1 MPAAM
6 ACHPGGTGPG
16 VKVTAHV
23 AGETL
28 FKSTGATRRTLTAEM
43 QSRGAG
49 VESFMAVPIMQAVRV
64 GHYVV
69 KQHFL
74 GRKRYPLVLMLEPLF
89 RCNLACAGCGKIDYP
104 AQILNQ
110 RMSVQECLDAD
121 AEADAPVIA
130 IAGGEPLLHKEMPQ
144 IVKGLIGRKKYVY
157 LCTNALLLEKKLDD
171 YTPSPF
177 FSFDVHLDGDANMH
191 DASVCQDGV
200 YERAVAAIR
209 NAKARGFRVSINCT
223 LFDGADPKRVA
234 SFFDEVMAMGVDGIM
249 TAPGYAY
256 ERAPDQEHFL
266 NRQKTKQLFRDI
278 FRLGKGKKWRFTQS
292 PLFLNFLAGNET
304 YHCTPWGKP
313 LRTVFGW
320 QRPCYLLGEGYAK
333 TYQELMDDTAWEK
346 YGTGAYEKCADCMVH
361 SGYESTA
368 VMDAVRRP
376 WHIMKVALLGPET
389 EKPMAPEISLENQR
403 PAEYRYEEQVHAQIQ
418 NIEAQ
423 KSARAPRVRFH
434 RAETAPA
441 EEKSAATV

>member
-1 MPAAM
+1 
-6 ACHPGGTGPG
+6 
-16 VKVTAHV
+16 
-23 AGETL
+23 
-28 FKSTGATRRTLTAEM
+28 
-43 QSRGAG
+43 
-49 VESFMAVPIMQAVRV
+49 MAVPLMQAVRV
-64 GHYVV
+64 GRYVV
-69 KQHFL
+69 KQHLL

-110 RMSVQECLDAD
+110 RLSLQECLDAD

-130 IAGGEPLLHKEMPQ
+130 IAGGEPLLHKEMPE
-144 IVKGLIGRKKYVY
+144 IVKGLTARKKYVY
-157 LCTNALLLEKKLDD
+157 LCTNGLLLEKKLDD
-171 YTPSPF
+171 YEPNPF
-177 FSFDVHLDGDANMH
+177 FSWDIHLDGDKAMH
-191 DASVCQDGV
+191 DSSVCQEGV

-209 NAKARGFRVSINCT
+209 KAKERGFRVSINCT
-223 LFDGADPKRVA
+223 LFDGAQPERVA
-234 SFFDEVMAMGVDGIM
+234 RFFDEVMALGVDGVM

-292 PLFLNFLAGNET
+292 PLFLNFLAGNEN

-333 TYQELMDDTAWEK
+333 TFKELMDDTAWEQ

-368 VMDAVRRP
+368 VMDAVKRP
-376 WHIMKVALLGPET
+376 WHIAKVALFGPET
-389 EKPMAPEISLENQR
+389 EKPMVPEISLENQR
-403 PAEYRYEEQVHAQIQ
+403 PAEYKYEAQVAEQVTLL
-418 NIEAQ
+418 ESR
-423 KSARAPRVRFH
+423 KPARGPRVRVH
-434 RAETAPA
+434 KA
-441 EEKSAATV
+441 EEKPVEVADAAD